1 MCLAECAGGVS
12 TLSTAA
18 EYKQEARVYAWENIN
33 DTAPRTEQSAAHTQV
48 ITETVATVTTCHGS
62 GVSSL

>member
-1 MCLAECAGGVS
+1 MCLAVCAGGVS
-12 TLSTAA
+12 TVSAVA

-33 DTAPRTEQSAAHTQV
+33 DTEPCTEQSAAHTQV
-48 ITETVATVTTCHGS
+48 ITAAVATVTTCHGS

>member
-12 TLSTAA
+12 ANVSTVA

-48 ITETVATVTTCHGS
+48 ITAATVTTCHGS